1 MAAAASKTPGILKKM
16 LKIQQD
22 LVVTKTGYDDRN
34 DFWYWKADDV
44 AAAVRK
50 VMNDVGVIHR
60 AEVLEANDTSHIDKN
75 GRERR
80 RLTTT
85 SRIIFIDP
93 EDGSEFPHDVV
104 ATGSDVG
111 GDKDARK
118 VAIQAF
124 KIAAVDLFIVA
135 EGMEKLDSDGD
146 PEAEPID
153 MTEKPVESKAA
164 EQKRN
169 VRELDQIVASTI
181 KDAANPLDG
190 PTLAAAAVILA
201 KRAGVSEESTVWRKE
216 SAVMQPLVDAIEL
229 ASAAEGDKVAAFK
242 AAVTGEVA

>member
-1 MAAAASKTPGILKKM
+1 MAAATSKTPGILKKM

-22 LVVTKTGYDDRN
+22 LVVTKTGYDERN

-153 MTEKPVESKAA
+153 MSVATETKVE
-164 EQKRN
+164 EKRRN
-169 VRELDQIVASTI
+169 IRELDQFVAGVT
-181 KDAANPLDG
+181 KDESIPITGAMV
-190 PTLAAAAVILA
+190 AAAANAIA
-201 KRAGVSEESTVWRKE
+201 KRVGIAEDSKVWRKE
-216 SAVMQPLVDAIEL
+216 TTVMQPLVEAIEAAI
-229 ASAAEGDKVAAFK
+229 ASEEETVAAFRL
-242 AAVTGEVA
+242 ATTGEVA

>member
-1 MAAAASKTPGILKKM
+1 MAAATSKTPGILKKM

-44 AAAVRK
+44 AAALRK
-50 VMNDVGVIHR
+50 VMNEVGVIHR

-153 MTEKPVESKAA
+153 MTEKAETKVE
-164 EQKRN
+164 EVRRN
-169 VRELDQIVASTI
+169 IRELDQFVASVT
-181 KDAANPLDG
+181 KDDSIPITGAMV
-190 PTLAAAAVILA
+190 AAAANAIA
-201 KRAGVSEESTVWRKE
+201 KRVGIAEDSKVWRKE
-216 SAVMQPLVDAIEL
+216 TAVMQPLVEAIEAAI
-229 ASAAEGDKVAAFK
+229 ASEEETVAAFRL
-242 AAVTGEVA
+242 ATTGEVA